1 MQIDNKK
8 LSKRNTYLEKL
19 LEELGKVEDWEYAG
33 KKGDRFSKTMKE
45 HYSFVRPPYSSY
57 CACGHFIIT
66 NCYVRNLNNNEIKVV
81 GNCCIQKW
89 KIEKKCGTCNTKHHR
104 WKYTICSSCE
114 KEAREEKKRKEYEE
128 KEEKEKE
135 AREEKKRKDLLII
148 GNEIISFGKHIN
160 KTIKFIYEND
170 IRYAKWCFDKYNTT
184 PCDNMYY
191 ISNYYQ
197 KIMNIT
203 IRMLDNRT
211 AELPEDDEDDDE
223 ESEEEKLLKIGN
235 KIFSSGKYKNKNKTI
250 KFIYENDIRYA
261 KWCFN
266 KFDIDNNSTLKF
278 RDISYYYE
286 HMSDDDDEND
296 DDDDENDDDDD
307 ENDDDDEDDEDE
319 DEDDEDDDDDDE
331 DKIYLEVP
339 FCEKEEAKN
348 LGAMWDVEFKKWYI
362 FNGDINK
369 ELILQK
375 WKTWQKN
382 CVENKYIFPGR
393 LLDKKIIETITH
405 KVYLEVPFC
414 EKEDAKKLG
423 AMWDSEFKKWYIFNE
438 NINKDLILQKW
449 NVTIPDDQL
458 LI

>member
-114 KEAREEKKRKEYEE
+114 KEAREEKKRK
-128 KEEKEKE
+128 
-135 AREEKKRKDLLII
+135 DLLII
-148 GNEIISFGKHIN
+148 GNKIISFGKHIN

-197 KIMNIT
+197 KMMNIT
-203 IRMLDNRT
+203 VRMLDNRT
-211 AELPEDDEDDDE
+211 AELPEDEDDEADDDDEDEDE
-223 ESEEEKLLKIGN
+223 ESEDEKLLIIGN
-235 KIFSSGKYKNKNKTI
+235 KIISFGKHKNKTI
-250 KFIYENDIRYA
+250 KFIYENYIGYA
-261 KWCFN
+261 KWCFDKYN
-266 KFDIDNNSTLKF
+266 TTPCDNMKY
-278 RDISYYYE
+278 ICYYYKK
-286 HMSDDDDEND
+286 MMNIDD
-296 DDDDENDDDDD
+296 
-307 ENDDDDEDDEDE
+307 
-319 DEDDEDDDDDDE
+319 
-331 DKIYLEVP
+331 
-339 FCEKEEAKN
+339 
-348 LGAMWDVEFKKWYI
+348 
-362 FNGDINK
+362 
-369 ELILQK
+369 
-375 WKTWQKN
+375 
-382 CVENKYIFPGR
+382 
-393 LLDKKIIETITH
+393 
-405 KVYLEVPFC
+405 
-414 EKEDAKKLG
+414 
-423 AMWDSEFKKWYIFNE
+423 
-438 NINKDLILQKW
+438 
-449 NVTIPDDQL
+449 
-458 LI
+458 

>member
-148 GNEIISFGKHIN
+148 GNEIISFGKHI
-160 KTIKFIYEND
+160 
-170 IRYAKWCFDKYNTT
+170 
-184 PCDNMYY
+184 
-191 ISNYYQ
+191 
-197 KIMNIT
+197 
-203 IRMLDNRT
+203 
-211 AELPEDDEDDDE
+211 
-223 ESEEEKLLKIGN
+223 
-235 KIFSSGKYKNKNKTI
+235 NKTI